1 MGFERTG
8 GKPKGVV
15 AYNRRKGYERAFPS
29 MASCARTLDVDV
41 SQVSRAVRS
50 GNWVFTLM
58 MPVKV
63 RLAI

>member
-1 MGFERTG
+1 MGFGRTG
-8 GKPKGVV
+8 GKPKRVV
-15 AYNRRKGYERAFPS
+15 AYNRRKGYEMAFPS

-41 SQVSRAVRS
+41 SQASRAVRS

>member
-8 GKPKGVV
+8 GKPKRVV

-41 SQVSRAVRS
+41 
-50 GNWVFTLM
+50 
-58 MPVKV
+58 
-63 RLAI
+63 